1 MEISQDINECTAH
14 DNVKYVKIHKN
25 YLIHLCPWF
34 KGLRKNAN
42 RSQKPFLIFTTKS
55 LARSCPEERR
65 VQFWRKFRGIMST
78 IPQWG

>member
-1 MEISQDINECTAH
+1 MEISQDINEYTAH

-25 YLIHLCPWF
+25 DLIHLCLWF

-55 LARSCPEERR
+55 LARTCPEERR
-65 VQFWRKFRGIMST
+65 IQFWEKFRGIMFT
-78 IPQWG
+78 IPQQG

>member
-1 MEISQDINECTAH
+1 MKTSQDINEYTAY
-14 DNVKYVKIHKN
+14 NNFKYVKIHKN

-34 KGLRKNAN
+34 KGLRKNTN

-55 LARSCPEERR
+55 LAKTCPEERR
-65 VQFWRKFRGIMST
+65 VQFWEKFRGIVST